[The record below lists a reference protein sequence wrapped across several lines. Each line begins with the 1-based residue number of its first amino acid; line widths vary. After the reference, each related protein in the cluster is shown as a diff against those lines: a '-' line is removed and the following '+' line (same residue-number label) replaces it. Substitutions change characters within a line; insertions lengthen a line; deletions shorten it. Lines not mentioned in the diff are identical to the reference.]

1 MSPDAMYSSAEQQ
14 AIREDL
20 FRWLDRR
27 LEFGTYEFARE
38 ELLGYTYD
46 GVRIPLLDTSRGIR
60 NPREFDATLSIMT
73 SSQGPYDDA
82 VTDDGFVH
90 YRYQSRDGGD
100 NRKLKRAHELGVPLV
115 YFHGVRP
122 GVFVATYP
130 VYVIA
135 DDEAN
140 RTFLIALDDS
150 LRFFGD
156 PLHMSDHERRYGER
170 MARQRLH
177 QPLFRARVIHAYANT
192 CTVCH
197 LKHPELLDA
206 AHIVADSDPNGI
218 ATVPNGLTLCKMH
231 HAAYDRN
238 LMGISAD
245 YIVHINDG
253 LLHEVDGPMLK
264 HGLQEMH
271 GRRIELP
278 QRRADYPSKERL
290 DERFLAFDR

>member
-1 MSPDAMYSSAEQQ
+1 MYSSAEQQ
-14 AIREDL
+14 AIREDI
-20 FRWLDRR
+20 FRWLDSR
-27 LEFGTYEFARE
+27 LELGTPEIARE
-38 ELLGYTYD
+38 ELLTYTYD

-60 NPREFDATLSIMT
+60 NPRDFDATLSIMT
-73 SSQGPYDDA
+73 SSNGPYDDA

-90 YRYQSRDGGD
+90 YRYQSREGGD
-100 NRKLKRAHELGVPLV
+100 NRKLKRAHNLGVPLV
-115 YFHGVRP
+115 YFHSIRP

-130 VYVIA
+130 VYVVA

-140 RTFLIALDDS
+140 HTFLVALDES
-150 LRFFGD
+150 FRFFGD
-156 PLHMSDHERRYGER
+156 PLHMTDNERRYGER

-177 QPLFRARVIHAYANT
+177 QPLFRARVMHAYANT

-206 AHIVADSDPNGI
+206 AHIVADTDADGLAI
-218 ATVPNGLTLCKMH
+218 VPNGLTLCKMH

-238 LMGISAD
+238 LMGISPD
-245 YIVHINDG
+245 YVVHINGD
-253 LLHEVDGPMLK
+253 LLQEVDGPMLK

-271 GRRIELP
+271 GHQIELP

-290 DERFLAFDR
+290 DERFQAFDR

>member
-1 MSPDAMYSSAEQQ
+1 MYSMLEEH
-14 AIREDL
+14 AIREDV

-27 LEFGTYEFARE
+27 LEFGTPEVSRE
-38 ELLGYTYD
+38 ELTNYTYD
-46 GVRIPLLDTSRGIR
+46 GVRIPLLDASRGIR
-60 NPREFDATLSIMT
+60 NPRDFDATLSIMT
-73 SSQGPYDDA
+73 SSKGPYDDA

-90 YRYQSRDGGD
+90 YRYQSREGGD
-100 NRKLKRAHELGVPLV
+100 NRKLKRAHELGAPLV
-115 YFHGVRP
+115 YFHGIRP
-122 GVFVATYP
+122 GVCVATYP
-130 VYVIA
+130 VYVVA

-177 QPLFRARVIHAYANT
+177 QPLFRARVMHAYANT

-206 AHIVADSDPNGI
+206 AHIVPDTDADGL
-218 ATVPNGLTLCKMH
+218 AVVPNGLTLCKMH

-238 LMGISAD
+238 LMGISPD
-245 YIVHINDG
+245 YVVHINGD
-253 LLHEVDGPMLK
+253 LLQEVDGPMLK
-264 HGLQEMH
+264 
-271 GRRIELP
+271 R
-278 QRRADYPSKERL
+278 
-290 DERFLAFDR
+290 